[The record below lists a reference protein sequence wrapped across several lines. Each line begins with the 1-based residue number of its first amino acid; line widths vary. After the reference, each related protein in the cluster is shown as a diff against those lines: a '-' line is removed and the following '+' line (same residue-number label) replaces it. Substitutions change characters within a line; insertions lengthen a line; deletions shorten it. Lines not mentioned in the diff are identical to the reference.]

1 MTDKN
6 ITPFLFE
13 GEITVRVVD
22 RNGAL
27 WFVAADVCRALGL
40 TNPAET
46 VRHLEEDERGISTTD
61 TSVGPREVVV
71 VSESGLYALIFK
83 SRKPSAIHFRKWVTS
98 VVLPALR
105 TAGHYHLPQAATPC
119 AQPETNKVRMVA
131 EARQVFGARAAGE
144 LWFALSLPVVAAMR
158 LAPAQSDLFMTWVP
172 PGQMPAPMA

>member
-1 MTDKN
+1 MDDI

-13 GEITVRVVD
+13 GEITVRVVW

-46 VRHLEEDERGISTTD
+46 VRHLEEDERGISSAD
-61 TSVGPREVVV
+61 TSAGPREVVV

-83 SRKPSAIHFRKWVTS
+83 SRKPNAIHFRKWVTS
-98 VVLPALR
+98 VVLPAIR
-105 TAGHYHLPQAATPC
+105 RDGQYGPPMPSVPC

-131 EARQVFGARAAGE
+131 EARQVFGNRAAGE
-144 LWFALSLPVVAAMR
+144 LWMTLGLPSVPAMR
-158 LAPAQSDLFMTWVP
+158 LAPAQSDLFMTWTP
-172 PGQMPAPMA
+172 PGTVATPTP

>member
-1 MTDKN
+1 MDDV

-13 GEITVRVVD
+13 GEITVRVVW

-61 TSVGPREVVV
+61 TSAGPREVVV

-83 SRKPSAIHFRKWVTS
+83 SRKPNAVHFRKWVTS
-98 VVLPALR
+98 VVLPAIR
-105 TAGHYHLPQAATPC
+105 RDGQYGPPLPPAPC

-131 EARQVFGARAAGE
+131 EARQVFGNRAAGE
-144 LWFALSLPVVAAMR
+144 LWMTLGLPSVPAMR
-158 LAPAQSDLFMTWVP
+158 LAPAQSDLFMTWTP
-172 PGQMPAPMA
+172 PATLAAPAP